1 MTSSDNLPLNELEKE
16 LLDPNSECYL
26 ENLLDVVSA
35 LVSDCDFPSAKNSK
49 SVQSF
54 LKKYVNC
61 FHCTHFECFKCY
73 SLTSRALVHF

>member
-35 LVSDCDFPSAKNSK
+35 LLLRLCFGTKSCPVVSKILTRVVLAMA
-49 SVQSF
+49 
-54 LKKYVNC
+54 
-61 FHCTHFECFKCY
+61 CTERDIGCSQFNPIED
-73 SLTSRALVHF
+73 LA